1 MTTRLYTRRGD
12 DGRTDLLAGAR
23 IRKDDPR
30 IAAIGEVDEL
40 NACLGWAL
48 IACEDGKLRQLLS
61 RVQHR
66 LFEMGAELALPG
78 PGISERIV
86 QSDVEN
92 LEKAIDETCAALSPL
107 REFILPGGS
116 ELAARLHL
124 ARCVCRRAERACC
137 SVGDPLALVYLNRL
151 GDLLFA
157 LARLANHMAGTG
169 DVPWHKVH

>member
-1 MTTRLYTRRGD
+1 MTARIYTRRGD
-12 DGRTDLLAGAR
+12 DGHTDLLAGDR
-23 IRKDDPR
+23 PRKDDPR

-40 NACLGWAL
+40 NACLGWTL
-48 IACEDGKLRQLLS
+48 IACEDGKLRELVS

-78 PGISERIV
+78 SRRIV
-86 QSDVEN
+86 QSDVED
-92 LEKAIDETCAALSPL
+92 LERAIDEACAALPPL

-137 SVGDPLALVYLNRL
+137 SVGDPTALVYLNRL